1 MIKPSRKQNPTDGS
15 AHAEAEEGRA
25 CGGEAGALMGQGS
38 KILAGSGAEPLE
50 REDSSARAGRS
61 VPTIPPVEKPLT
73 WLQRRRQKQA
83 DAYAAARDHGLRHA
97 LSIADELAGELNAG
111 RISGDGLATFVG
123 LIVDAI
129 DPFEFAPSLSPK
141 QCRRLKAEL
150 GVAII
155 SHITAK
161 STAAATRQ
169 KGE

>member
-73 WLQRRRQKQA
+73 WLFATHYRSPTNWRESSTP
-83 DAYAAARDHGLRHA
+83 AASLAMA
-97 LSIADELAGELNAG
+97 SPLSWA
-111 RISGDGLATFVG
+111 
-123 LIVDAI
+123 
-129 DPFEFAPSLSPK
+129 
-141 QCRRLKAEL
+141 
-150 GVAII
+150 
-155 SHITAK
+155 
-161 STAAATRQ
+161 
-169 KGE
+169 